1 MLHTTDDKSSDP
13 DNYAICQRAKE
24 ILLSH
29 NLKVIE
35 LLPLAEDV
43 VHVNFYISSG
53 GHIAY
58 VPICGDP
65 EQDNP
70 ALEIIRQHFRTV
82 IPIVATNLD
91 KAGAR
96 FIAAPNRSPNR
107 TTH

>member
-1 MLHTTDDKSSDP
+1 M
-13 DNYAICQRAKE
+13 
-24 ILLSH
+24 LSH